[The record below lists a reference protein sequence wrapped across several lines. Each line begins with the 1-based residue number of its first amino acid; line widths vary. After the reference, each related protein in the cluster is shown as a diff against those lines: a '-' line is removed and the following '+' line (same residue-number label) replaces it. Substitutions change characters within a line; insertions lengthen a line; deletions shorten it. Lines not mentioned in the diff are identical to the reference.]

1 MAYEFKFPDVGEGI
15 TEGEIVKWKVKPGDM
30 VKVDEVLAEVETD
43 KAVVEIPS
51 PKAGKIVKIFG
62 KEGDIINVGDT
73 LVEIDETGKAEVK
86 EEAAAEGTVP
96 KAKEIEKPSKEGAMP
111 AKEEKPAKPLVEEK
125 APPKKPK
132 GASVVGVL
140 EEAPDEEEVKEV
152 KKEHVEKKKIVSATP
167 AARKL
172 AEEKGVDLSA
182 IKGTGPESVITEKDI
197 GASAAAAPKAKHVR
211 KYDLWGYV
219 DRQPFKGMRKSIAR
233 HMEESVAKTAPVTH
247 MDEADVTELWGV
259 RNKEKGVAEK
269 QGIKLTFLPFVIKA
283 VIAGLKEHPML
294 NSELDEE
301 NENIILKKYY
311 NIGIAIDTGNG
322 LVVPVIK
329 GADEKSILQLA
340 KEIEA
345 LAQKTRD
352 RKIDPGDLKGGSFSI
367 TNWGSIGGRH
377 GTPIIKY
384 PECAILGIGRIF
396 EKVVMIKG
404 NITTRKI
411 LPISVTFNHKI
422 TDGAEAARFT
432 NVVIQHLEDPDL
444 MLIEAEG

>member
-1 MAYEFKFPDVGEGI
+1 M
-15 TEGEIVKWKVKPGDM
+15 
-30 VKVDEVLAEVETD
+30 LAEVETD

-62 KEGDIINVGDT
+62 KEGDVINVGDT

-86 EEAAAEGTVP
+86 EEAPAAKPQAAAAETPKPTAEAALP
-96 KAKEIEKPSKEGAMP
+96 KAKEVEKPSKE
-111 AKEEKPAKPLVEEK
+111 E
-125 APPKKPK
+125 KPK

-152 KKEHVEKKKIVSATP
+152 KKEHVEKKQIVSATP

-182 IKGTGPESVITEKDI
+182 IKGTGPEGVITEKDI
-197 GASAAAAPKAKHVR
+197 GAPAAIAPKPKHVR
-211 KYDLWGYV
+211 KYDMWGYV
-219 DRQPFKGMRKSIAR
+219 DRQPFKGMRKSIAK

-259 RNKEKGVAEK
+259 RNKEKGIAEK

-301 NENIILKKYY
+301 NRDIILKKYY

-329 GADEKSILQLA
+329 GADEKSILNLA
-340 KEIEA
+340 KEIEE

>member
-1 MAYEFKFPDVGEGI
+1 MVYEFKFPDVGEGI

-62 KEGDIINVGDT
+62 KEGDVINVGDT

-86 EEAAAEGTVP
+86 EE
-96 KAKEIEKPSKEGAMP
+96 
-111 AKEEKPAKPLVEEK
+111 KPAKLEET
-125 APPKKPK
+125 KPK

-182 IKGTGPESVITEKDI
+182 IKGTGPEGVITEKDI
-197 GASAAAAPKAKHVR
+197 GAPAAAAPKAKHVR

-219 DRQPFKGMRKSIAR
+219 DRQPFKGMRKSIAK

-283 VIAGLKEHPML
+283 IIAGLKEHPML

-301 NENIILKKYY
+301 NGNIILKKYY